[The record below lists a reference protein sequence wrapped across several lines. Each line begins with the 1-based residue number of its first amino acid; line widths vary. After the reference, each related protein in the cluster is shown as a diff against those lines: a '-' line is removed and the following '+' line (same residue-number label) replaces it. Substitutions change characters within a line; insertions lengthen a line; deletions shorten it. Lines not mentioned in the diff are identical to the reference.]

1 MPHPHLRWLTA
12 SVVVLAAAGM
22 SGCTPVDSSP
32 QPAPSA
38 TSPEAVASPSVP
50 SAPTD
55 SADALAERDRFM
67 AEQQLPTDGS
77 DLVAVTDAQKEFIA
91 EQRAYV
97 ESQGA
102 EWTSQHESVYLA
114 LAADACETSIL
125 NGHEID
131 ATRFS
136 LHVQSSPLFR
146 ALLEGVS
153 ADAVAAGEENVAS
166 VMVFGTGFLCP
177 EDAPQWDAAFRELY
191 G

>member
-1 MPHPHLRWLTA
+1 M
-12 SVVVLAAAGM
+12 
-22 SGCTPVDSSP
+22 
-32 QPAPSA
+32 
-38 TSPEAVASPSVP
+38 
-50 SAPTD
+50 
-55 SADALAERDRFM
+55 AD
-67 AEQQLPTDGS
+67 QQLPTDGS

-177 EDAPQWDAAFRELY
+177 EDAPQWEAAFRELY

>member
-1 MPHPHLRWLTA
+1 
-12 SVVVLAAAGM
+12 
-22 SGCTPVDSSP
+22 
-32 QPAPSA
+32 
-38 TSPEAVASPSVP
+38 
-50 SAPTD
+50 
-55 SADALAERDRFM
+55 M

-77 DLVAVTDAQKEFIA
+77 DLVAVTEAQKQFIS
-91 EQRAYV
+91 EQRAYL
-97 ESQGA
+97 ESQGV
-102 EWTSQHESVYLA
+102 EWTAQHESIYLA

-125 NGHEID
+125 NGHDID

-146 ALLEGVS
+146 ALLEGVGE
-153 ADAVAAGEENVAS
+153 DEVAAGEKNLAS